1 MNVVEMLKQIQNKLG
16 TITHEEE
23 TDYIRGIKDLFYVF
37 NNADGSGERFSIL
50 MYRIETELHNKK
62 EVDNYTI
69 TVVRKPFKL
78 ALMDFVQNN
87 FADYTKKDNYNK
99 VMMGIIDAVITDID
113 SMKEAI
119 HEVLTTVYK
128 YEELDTEIDIK
139 DRELTDTVGN
149 KALTF
154 DITVTY

>member
-16 TITHEEE
+16 TITCEEE
-23 TDYIRGIKDLFYVF
+23 TDYIKGIKDLFYVF

-69 TVVRKPFKL
+69 TVRNPFKL
-78 ALMDFVQNN
+78 VLMDFVQNN

-99 VMMGIIDAVITDID
+99 VMMGIIDSVITDVD
-113 SMKEAI
+113 SMKKVI
-119 HEVLTTVYK
+119 HEVLDTVYK

-139 DRELTDTVGN
+139 DRECTDTVGN
-149 KALTF
+149 TFLTF

>member
-16 TITHEEE
+16 TITCEEE
-23 TDYIRGIKDLFYVF
+23 TDYIKGIKDLFYVF

-69 TVVRKPFKL
+69 TVRKPFKL

-99 VMMGIIDAVITDID
+99 VMMGIIDSVITDVE
-113 SMKEAI
+113 SMKKVI

-128 YEELDTEIDIK
+128 YEELDIEVDIK
-139 DRELTDTVGN
+139 DRECTDTVGN
-149 KALTF
+149 TDLVF

>member
-16 TITHEEE
+16 TITREEE
-23 TDYIRGIKDLFYVF
+23 TDYIKGIKDLFYVF

-69 TVVRKPFKL
+69 TVRKPFKL

-99 VMMGIIDAVITDID
+99 VMMNIIDAVITDVD
-113 SMKEAI
+113 SMKKVI
-119 HEVLTTVYK
+119 HEVITTVYK

-139 DRELTDTVGN
+139 DRECTDTVGN
-149 KALTF
+149 TNLVF

>member
-16 TITHEEE
+16 TITREEE
-23 TDYIRGIKDLFYVF
+23 TDYIKGIKDLFYVF

-69 TVVRKPFKL
+69 TVRKPFKL

-99 VMMGIIDAVITDID
+99 VMMCIIDSVITDVD
-113 SMKEAI
+113 SMKKVI
-119 HEVLTTVYK
+119 HEVITTVYK

-139 DRELTDTVGN
+139 DRECTDTVGN
-149 KALTF
+149 TDLVF

>member
-16 TITHEEE
+16 TITREEE
-23 TDYIRGIKDLFYVF
+23 TDYIKGIKDLFYVF

-69 TVVRKPFKL
+69 TVRKPFKL

-99 VMMGIIDAVITDID
+99 VMMNIIDAVITDID
-113 SMKEAI
+113 SMKKVI
-119 HEVLTTVYK
+119 HEVITTVYK

-139 DRELTDTVGN
+139 DRECTDTVGN